1 MLIIYLP
8 NRIRTGT
15 CGRWGAAPPRQVATY
30 YNIYLIFISNSVS
43 LPWAFF
49 HEAHDMAFRDE
60 DLGIG
65 RRGRGKIGKTCIISK
80 SSSKTL
86 VFGGPKS
93 SDWVGR

>member
-1 MLIIYLP
+1 
-8 NRIRTGT
+8 
-15 CGRWGAAPPRQVATY
+15 
-30 YNIYLIFISNSVS
+30 
-43 LPWAFF
+43 
-49 HEAHDMAFRDE
+49 MAFRDE